1 MQGHCF
7 IKVSFPNR
15 YILCCQT
22 GTFQQE
28 NMTARHP
35 FSRSIS
41 ISWKIYIPV
50 FYTEKAAA
58 IAKERQGIAVAFYNK
73 LYQEINTSYKNGIDE
88 LNRFLQ

>member
-22 GTFQQE
+22 GDVSTGEHDSTPSFFQEYKYKLE
-28 NMTARHP
+28 NLY
-35 FSRSIS
+35 SG
-41 ISWKIYIPV
+41 